1 MDEGFQLFVCLRKV
15 NASVQACAVPWVE
28 DCAFHQRLG
37 FILEVFSQF
46 SVSIISRKT
55 PGETPKEALK
65 AATPGNH
72 QWWALIDRCQGELK
86 WCCCLSSDWKIGE
99 TNSAPDLLLLNLGS
113 CDSSL
118 WPQWWSAS
126 TAELLWVRSDH
137 GTQDNDVST
146 SPTKA
151 FLYFLFPQSEL
162 SLKILRVSLPFC
174 LWLIA
179 SNSNVKKSMWRI

>member
-1 MDEGFQLFVCLRKV
+1 MIPAFYVPQRSDCLS
-15 NASVQACAVPWVE
+15 ASLCSALG
-28 DCAFHQRLG
+28 DCVFLQRLG
-37 FILEVFSQF
+37 FILEAFSQL
-46 SVSIISRKT
+46 SDSMISRKT
-55 PGETPKEALK
+55 PGETPKEALT

-72 QWWALIDRCQGELK
+72 QWWAFIDLCQGELK
-86 WCCCLSSDWKIGE
+86 WCRSLSSNCKVGE
-99 TNSAPDLLLLNLGS
+99 TNSAPDLLLLNLGT

-126 TAELLWVRSDH
+126 TAELLCARSEH

-151 FLYFLFPQSEL
+151 FLYSLFPQSKL
-162 SLKILRVSLPFC
+162 SLKILQVSLHFC

-179 SNSNVKKSMWRI
+179 SNSNVKKSMRRI

>member
-1 MDEGFQLFVCLRKV
+1 MVPAFYVPQRSECLSPSLCS
-15 NASVQACAVPWVE
+15 ALG

-37 FILEVFSQF
+37 FILEASSQL
-46 SVSIISRKT
+46 SGSLISRKT

-72 QWWALIDRCQGELK
+72 QWWAFIARCQGELQ
-86 WCCCLSSDWKIGE
+86 WCRSLSSDGKVGE
-99 TNSAPDLLLLNLGS
+99 RNSAPDLLLLTLGA

-126 TAELLWVRSDH
+126 TAELLCVRSDH

-151 FLYFLFPQSEL
+151 FLYSLFPQSKL
-162 SLKILRVSLPFC
+162 SLQILRVSLRFC

-179 SNSNVKKSMWRI
+179 SNSNVKKIDVENLN